1 MAEQQRVRV
10 GSDALQ
16 RLVEAL
22 AAQLG
27 RAVVVDDPLV
37 RLVCSSQHFGD
48 ADPVRIHSLL
58 QGRAAEEVIRY
69 VLDQGVTQWQK
80 PGFIDGRDDIGLLTR
95 YCVPLRER
103 GHLVGLLM
111 VVAPDGIL
119 TPEETATISQAV
131 PAIAAQMY
139 ADQLAAR
146 TESTDAQEILLALFG
161 ESQVARASA
170 HQRIL
175 TEGLLPDTPHVVVSV
190 VQLSPS
196 PESPGQLE
204 MALRGSLE
212 RFCRSRS
219 ATGIMAVTPESA
231 VLLQCYTRPVDESE
245 LTDQA
250 TGILETLRTYLD
262 ASTAPVVGV
271 GGVQSSLAEARNSY
285 DEALVAARAA
295 RRMPHLKNMAR
306 YGTLGELAVL
316 LRLPDAALNASL
328 LPKPVRTLLE
338 SPVGQ
343 RLEETL
349 RCFLENAGSIPRTS
363 EALGIHRTSLY
374 YRLRQVQEVT
384 GLDLDNGGD
393 RLLLHLG
400 LRIHRLL
407 EPDSVF

>member
-1 MAEQQRVRV
+1 MVEQQRVRV

-58 QGRAAEEVIRY
+58 QGRAADEIIRY

-111 VVAPDGIL
+111 VVAPDGTL
-119 TPEETATISQAV
+119 APDETATITQAV

-139 ADQLAAR
+139 ADQLAAGTER
-146 TESTDAQEILLALFG
+146 TDVQEILLALVDD
-161 ESQVARASA
+161 SQVARASA
-170 HQRIL
+170 RQRIL
-175 TEGLLPDTPHVVVSV
+175 TEGLLPDAPHVVVSV

-196 PESPGQLE
+196 LEPPGQLE

-231 VLLQCYTRPVDESE
+231 ILLQCYTRPVGESE
-245 LTDQA
+245 LADQA
-250 TGILETLRTYLD
+250 TSILETLCTYLD

-271 GGVQSSLAEARNSY
+271 GGVQDSLADARTSY

-295 RRMPHLKNMAR
+295 RRMPHLKNMAS
-306 YGTLGELAVL
+306 YETLGELAVL
-316 LRLPDAALNASL
+316 LRLPDEALNASL
-328 LPKPVRTLLE
+328 LPKPVRILLN

-343 RLEETL
+343 RLEDTL
-349 RCFLENAGSIPRTS
+349 RCFLENAGSIPRTA

-374 YRLRQVQEVT
+374 YRLRQVQEIT

-393 RLLLHLG
+393 RLVLHLG
-400 LRIHRLL
+400 LRIRALL
-407 EPDSVF
+407 EPGSIS